1 MTVRS
6 NGPESPNQRIWAAV
20 ALVAIFAGCG
30 VGLLLAGRND
40 AAFLSVLVGL
50 IGPTMLTLV
59 TAEKVQKLHTE
70 LHNSLGD
77 EIAQKAADVTVES
90 LDHSPPT
97 TP

>member
-1 MTVRS
+1 
-6 NGPESPNQRIWAAV
+6 
-20 ALVAIFAGCG
+20 
-30 VGLLLAGRND
+30 
-40 AAFLSVLVGL
+40 
-50 IGPTMLTLV
+50 MLTLV